1 MKPSLIGFSSGGAL
15 VSDWPAPADFAS
27 PAHPAMRPAPAVPA
41 MPRASARTTSLR
53 FQVLLLMWSSGGGQR
68 LCPGMQSHAVSGLVI
83 RARTVGESFGNG
95 GAVHGSSPEHRAPR
109 P

>member
-15 VSDWPAPADFAS
+15 VSDWLASADFAS
-27 PAHPAMRPAPAVPA
+27 LAHPAMRPAPAVPA

-68 LCPGMQSHAVSGLVI
+68 LCLGVQAHAASVLANGARNLSG
-83 RARTVGESFGNG
+83 RFGNG
-95 GAVHGSSPEHRAPR
+95 GARCGNVQRRMQERT
-109 P
+109 